1 MDVVQCGKPVNRT
14 TTGDITTTPGRL
26 LGFYVNNTTALTL
39 IFRDGG
45 SAGTVIS
52 GLITPVI
59 GWHWFP
65 AESQSATLGFHV
77 TFGGAGDVTFF
88 AK

>member
-1 MDVVQCGKPVNRT
+1 MDVVQAAKPVNRT

-45 SAGTVIS
+45 SGGTVIS
-52 GLITPVI
+52 GLITPAI
-59 GWHWFP
+59 GWHAFP
-65 AESQSATLGFHV
+65 AESQTQLGFHV